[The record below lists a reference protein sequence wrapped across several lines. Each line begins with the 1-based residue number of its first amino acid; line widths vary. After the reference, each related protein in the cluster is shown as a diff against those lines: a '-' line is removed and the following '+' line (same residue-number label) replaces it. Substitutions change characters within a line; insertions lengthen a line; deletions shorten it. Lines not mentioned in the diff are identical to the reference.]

1 MEFKGGG
8 KQSVLQ
14 KGLETREE
22 KEHTQGHRAITNSFT
37 RINSADSPPQPGDM

>member
-22 KEHTQGHRAITNSFT
+22 KEHTQGHRAIKTKLE
-37 RINSADSPPQPGDM
+37 AKHA